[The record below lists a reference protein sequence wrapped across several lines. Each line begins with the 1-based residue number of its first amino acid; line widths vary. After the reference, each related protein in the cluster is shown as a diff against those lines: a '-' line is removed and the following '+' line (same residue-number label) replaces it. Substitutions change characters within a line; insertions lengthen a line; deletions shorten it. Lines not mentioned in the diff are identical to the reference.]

1 MYSLATTDLGVDKR
15 VRLHFAQAGL
25 ERTAINTI
33 YSHVLNPMIASRS
46 YMSIEPIELWLDTRA
61 LRRGLVYPVDQDSDP
76 TALLVQDSGM
86 VPVSTQIAIV
96 NPETC
101 HLCHVGEYGEI
112 WVQSEACAK
121 SFYMSKQDFDL
132 ERFNG
137 RIMGGDPMA
146 TYVRTGDLGFLHNVT
161 RPIGAGGQPVE
172 MQVLFN
178 LGSIGETFE
187 VNGLNHFPMD
197 IENSV
202 EKCHRNIPPGGS
214 AVFQAGGLVVVLIEV
229 FRKAYLASIVPVIV
243 NTILN
248 EHQLV
253 VDMVTFVSNGD
264 FPRSRL
270 GEKQRGKILVSW
282 VMRKLRT
289 IAQFGIRD
297 AESAENQIME
307 VPEPRT
313 RPNNTSIVSRS
324 IHTRGDM
331 ARSSIVSE
339 SPAHMLPSQEASP
352 PLREGHVMSP
362 DRISQ
367 PPNPALPTRYPGDGA
382 QEISAQEMSN
392 PPMVAL
398 NDQPY
403 PISEGTPDIAPQPYN
418 NYLDN
423 EADDVNDDNKYYDP
437 NADPFYPYDDIT
449 PQPSTSNMKHPTHSH
464 GPPLSI
470 INPAEFAAYPEEQTP
485 TTVTASNNPQSSYFA
500 GAKPGASAVTMS
512 SASHSFSTGDSPYQ
526 DAGNPYTHYYDQ
538 NQNLDT
544 QNVPVPLRSL
554 GYDSTP
560 RSQPI
565 LTSPPPPPVAKSD
578 TPPLPLQ
585 AAGRG
590 RATLPSQQAKHSPY
604 GSTPASAG
612 LRIINQDPPSSQ
624 TYSVAETQNS
634 YGKPEPP
641 LSREALLY
649 ASRPSLQED
658 RDEVMQRNFPES
670 ERAQSRQSDAGSV
683 AGSVRRRYDGSGY
696 DGW

>member
-1 MYSLATTDLGVDKR
+1 
-15 VRLHFAQAGL
+15 
-25 ERTAINTI
+25 
-33 YSHVLNPMIASRS
+33 
-46 YMSIEPIELWLDTRA
+46 MSIEPIELWLDTRA
-61 LRRGLVYPVDQDSDP
+61 LRHGLVYPVDEDSDP

-146 TYVRTGDLGFLHNVT
+146 TYIRTGDLGFLHNVT

-178 LGSIGETFE
+178 LGGIGETFE

-202 EKCHRNIPPGGS
+202 EKCHRNISPGGS

-313 RPNNTSIVSRS
+313 RANNASMISRS

-339 SPAHMLPSQEASP
+339 SPVHMIPSQEASP
-352 PLREGHVMSP
+352 ALREGNLMSP
-362 DRISQ
+362 ERISH
-367 PPNPALPTRYPGDGA
+367 PPDSTQPTRYPSNRV
-382 QEISAQEMSN
+382 QETSSHETFN
-392 PPMVAL
+392 PPLVAL

-418 NYLDN
+418 TYVDN
-423 EADDVNDDNKYYDP
+423 QADDVNDDNKYYDP
-437 NADPFYPYDDIT
+437 NADPFYAYDDIT
-449 PQPSTSNMKHPTHSH
+449 PQPSTSNMKYSAQIHQAPELTTKHPELAT
-464 GPPLSI
+464 
-470 INPAEFAAYPEEQTP
+470 YPEDQTP
-485 TTVTASNNPQSSYFA
+485 TTAIASDNPQSSYFA
-500 GAKPGASAVTMS
+500 GTTPGASATTMS
-512 SASHSFSTGDSPYQ
+512 TASRPSRTGDSPFR
-526 DAGNPYTHYYDQ
+526 DAGNPYTEYHDGKQ
-538 NQNLDT
+538 QLDS
-544 QNVPVPLRSL
+544 QNVPVPLPSL
-554 GYDSTP
+554 GYDCTP
-560 RSQPI
+560 RSRPTM
-565 LTSPPPPPVAKSD
+565 TSPLPPLAAKSH

-585 AAGRG
+585 DAVRG
-590 RATLPSQQAKHSPY
+590 RATLPSQQAKYSSS
-604 GSTPASAG
+604 GATPGSAG
-612 LRIINQDPPSSQ
+612 LRVINQDSPSSQ
-624 TYSVAETQNS
+624 IYNGTDNHDS
-634 YGKPEPP
+634 YAGAEPP
-641 LSREALLY
+641 LPREALLY
-649 ASRPSLQED
+649 ASRPSLPEE
-658 RDEVMQRNFPES
+658 RDEVNRDLAGGGRAES
-670 ERAQSRQSDAGSV
+670 RLSDVGSV